1 MMTNVTAE
9 AAMAEMERKMNFV
22 MKAVEKRAHE
32 IAALKDQMKASETLE
47 SSKTPN
53 IKANDKGNVVLQEN
67 QTQ

>member
-9 AAMAEMERKMNFV
+9 VAMAEMERKMNFV
-22 MKAVEKRAHE
+22 MKAVEERTHE
-32 IAALKDQMKASETLE
+32 IVALKDQMKPSETLE

-67 QTQ
+67 KTQ